1 MQFNRFL
8 EAVRLDLWSL
18 RKLGVRRVQQ
28 ALLSLLPYNMVD
40 EFVPM
45 MRECLRASKRDT
57 ELLEYLKVMDLLLEH
72 PVYNQVLHT
81 CLIEFYPK
89 IVSYLANQGHRGEL
103 EEAKI
108 IRKYWVR
115 RIHPNLYLD
124 LKGATL
130 MKAGVDI
137 DYLCNSD
144 AISHIQH
151 YYSTVL
157 CMPVPEIH
165 LHLPQLITQQFYQV
179 Q

>member
-8 EAVRLDLWSL
+8 ETVRLDLWSL
-18 RKLGVRRVQQ
+18 RKLGVRRVHQ
-28 ALLSLLPYNMVD
+28 ALLSLLPYNMVE

-89 IVSYLANQGHRGEL
+89 IVSYLANHGHRGEL

-108 IRKYWVR
+108 IRKYWGETY
-115 RIHPNLYLD
+115 PP
-124 LKGATL
+124 
-130 MKAGVDI
+130 
-137 DYLCNSD
+137 
-144 AISHIQH
+144 QF
-151 YYSTVL
+151 VL
-157 CMPVPEIH
+157 GPEGGP
-165 LHLPQLITQQFYQV
+165 L
-179 Q
+179 